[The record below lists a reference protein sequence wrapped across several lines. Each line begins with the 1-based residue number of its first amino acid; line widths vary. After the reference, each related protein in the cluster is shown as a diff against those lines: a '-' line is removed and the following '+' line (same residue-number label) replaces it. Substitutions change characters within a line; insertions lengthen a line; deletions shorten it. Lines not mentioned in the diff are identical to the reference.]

1 MAYTEENFQ
10 DWIFFISDKMEY
22 FTGEFA
28 RENNLTLDYSIKSL
42 EELEGWLLSNFK
54 HHNDLIAQK
63 KLLDYITIYI
73 GETVRK
79 YIGGKWYIDLKNKK
93 NAYYSMP
100 VLTDTSYV
108 GEVYVAPM
116 TYATACISRK
126 KGNYISTI
134 LLNKMDAMGIVNN
147 SL

>member
-1 MAYTEENFQ
+1 MLNL
-10 DWIFFISDKMEY
+10 
-22 FTGEFA
+22 
-28 RENNLTLDYSIKSL
+28 RNLTLDYSIKSL
-42 EELEGWLLSNFK
+42 DELEGWLLSNFK

-79 YIGGKWYIDLKNKK
+79 HIGGKWYIDLKNKK

-100 VLTDTSYV
+100 VLTDPSYV

-134 LLNKMDAMGIVNN
+134 LLNKMDAMGIVNR
-147 SL
+147 